1 MKKLMGEEEMDKK
14 LKQVTDTIHDTIYL
28 SDLESQL
35 ISTPYFYRLHE
46 VYQSSTVYMTFPSN
60 RTKRYEHSLGVMD
73 LTSHIFYSAITNA
86 SNEDRNSLFDY
97 LLTKTIYIIKSF
109 FTEEGTNI
117 NYIKSNASSLIAVM
131 DWKENSNEDVFGDL
145 GVKKLISDI
154 VRNGYVEDNALQHYL
169 VSFFNSSMS
178 GKSNDCMV
186 NDTIAYSFVYQCT
199 LQAIRVCALFHDVG
213 HPPYSHIIENVLT
226 ELLNKSKVD
235 CEDLKKNNK
244 DIKAKLEQFE
254 KCLNRYKMSEV
265 DMYKNGLHLLLP
277 FESTLPFEK
286 MPMHECIGMGML
298 LNAMESELKNVI
310 EPLKKMVTQKDLGRL
325 LYNIIVLEFTFA
337 ILLEKTEQFKALHKI
352 IDGPFDADK
361 LDYVVRDTINCGV
374 DWGRIPYKRIIESA
388 VLRKIEID
396 KQDLYVVT
404 FPEKIAD
411 DIEDVLVIR
420 YKIYIRINYHHRVA
434 KTAAVLQNAVM
445 QLAEDYLLS
454 NKGEELSPEIGYLWK
469 SIQATN
475 YSTELKIAKWSDSW
489 LMSTLYD
496 TLVKIRSD
504 VNIKEIAEKQ
514 HKDIKKLKVLRD
526 LLEEV
531 LLNKRHY
538 HTLLKRKS
546 DSVDLLENILERA
559 GITDDILDE
568 LVKFE
573 SDRLMNSLDYTERT
587 QAKDSLFRINIIKE
601 AKESGLFDLLSVAL
615 PHDIYEILKNILE
628 NDSDILDFY
637 IINNFGREKYG
648 IKYSSKLWEEKIY
661 LFDKNKVVEYNRV
674 KELVSQLKALHNTTV
689 EKYCYVS
696 LAEDVNINK
705 KLEEILEQVA
715 ECCADSLKKRFI
727 DNFPTFSKNHQLTT
741 A

>member
-1 MKKLMGEEEMDKK
+1 MDKK

-73 LTSHIFYSAITNA
+73 LTSQIFYSAIANA
-86 SNEDRNSLFDY
+86 SSEDRNALFDY
-97 LLTKTIYIIKSF
+97 LLTKTISIIKSF
-109 FTEEGTNI
+109 FAEEGTNVD
-117 NYIKSNASSLIAVM
+117 YIKSNAGSLIAVM
-131 DWKENSNEDVFGDL
+131 DWKENDNEDIDSDL

-154 VRNGYVEDNALQHYL
+154 VRNGYVEDNALQHYM

-178 GKSNDCMV
+178 GKSDDCMIT
-186 NDTIAYSFVYQCT
+186 DSIAYSFVYQCT
-199 LQAIRVCALFHDVG
+199 LQAMRVCALFHDVG

-226 ELLNKSKVD
+226 KLLDESKSD
-235 CEDLKKNNK
+235 WGDLKKNNK
-244 DIKAKLEQFE
+244 DIKEKIEQFE
-254 KCLNRYKMSEV
+254 KCLDRYKMSEV
-265 DMYKNGLHLLLP
+265 DMYKNGLHFLLS
-277 FESTLPFEK
+277 FETELPFEK
-286 MPMHECIGMGML
+286 MQMHECVGMGML
-298 LNAMESELKNVI
+298 LNAMELELKNII
-310 EPLKKMVTQKDLGRL
+310 EPLKRTVTQKDLGKL

-374 DWGRIPYKRIIESA
+374 DWGRVPYKRIIESA

-396 KQDLYVVT
+396 NQNLYVVT

-434 KTAAVLQNAVM
+434 KTSAVLQNAVA
-445 QLAEDYLLS
+445 QLARDYLLS
-454 NKGEELSPEIGYLWK
+454 NKNEELSPEIEYLWK

-475 YSTELKIAKWSDSW
+475 YSKELKIAKWSDSW

-504 VNIKEIAEKQ
+504 VKIKEIAKKQ
-514 HKDIKKLKVLRD
+514 HKDIKKLMILRD

-546 DSVDLLENILERA
+546 DSMELLDDILERA
-559 GITDDILDE
+559 EITDDLLDE
-568 LVKFE
+568 LVEFE
-573 SDRLMNSLDYTERT
+573 SDKLMNSSDLAEKT
-587 QAKDSLFRINIIKE
+587 QARDSLFRIGIIKE
-601 AKESGLFDLLSVAL
+601 AKKSGLFDLLSVAL
-615 PHDIYEILKNILE
+615 PHDIYEMLREILE
-628 NDSDILDFY
+628 TDSDILDFY
-637 IINNFGREKYG
+637 IVDNYGREKYG
-648 IKYSSKLWEEKIY
+648 IEESAELWEEKIF
-661 LFDKNKVVEYNRV
+661 LFDDNKVVEYNRV
-674 KELVSQLKALHNTTV
+674 KELINQLKALHNTTV

-696 LAEDVNINK
+696 VKEGVDTSK
-705 KLEEILEQVA
+705 KIEEILEQVA
-715 ECCADSLKKRFI
+715 VCCAESLKKRFI
-727 DNFPTFSKNHQLTT
+727 DNFPTFSKNHHLTT
-741 A
+741 V